1 MMNQL
6 IIFHK
11 LNKKMKSEKKMNHFI
26 SQTKHTIKE
35 WIHDA
40 SPYFIFDGVIH
51 ETNTSL
57 MSVSAH
63 IFSPLNLALPL
74 SIYQSPAQNLCRAS
88 DLRRP
93 LEKEN
98 QSDRAGTGRQWQLTW
113 GGGHDVWNLEWY

>member
-11 LNKKMKSEKKMNHFI
+11 LNKKMKSEKKKNHFI

-63 IFSPLNLALPL
+63 IFFPIESRSTVINL
-74 SIYQSPAQNLCRAS
+74 SIARPESLPRQRSAQATWKRKPI
-88 DLRRP
+88 R
-93 LEKEN
+93 
-98 QSDRAGTGRQWQLTW
+98 QGR
-113 GGGHDVWNLEWY
+113 YR